1 MSFVANPWPVLG
13 WRGPLSATRK
23 FLKPSD
29 KRGIGYGGMKE
40 AYAGDAMEMMCPTC
54 LTPRD
59 PEKKSVSSASPRR
72 MRSTAL
78 SRWRAWWWMANFGSF
93 ALRQMAPTTGRL
105 RVWPRKRRMQPWWT
119 SPLWPNRPHPAWT
132 PKRLLLLT
140 KFLNHSASSWETKWW
155 QTHQILPCWKPWPSA
170 RSDHTSSRRK
180 IRMRVR
186 RFSTLGRPRRW
197 SWGRPHS
204 VIPSNLQRLTWPR
217 WRKQS
222 HWRQKSLGRCR
233 LGLWVWQTK
242 RLWEP
247 RCSDS
252 WTWSTTKSAWRGAT
266 WTAQGCRL
274 KPASKKPGNRTW
286 QCRLVGRRWQVTR
299 SAFEQNVFAPEFEMD
314 DAMAIDHEAVITE
327 YKEMKGFLQSSNTRQ
342 FAPKLYPELPE
353 TPVKELDLDGTM
365 VGPTHPA
372 FKLALLT
379 RMCNHHFGELRQFG
393 GVWRL
398 AYGRFN
404 PPKWAKQLK
413 REELIALETRTHPA
427 DLRNWNYTEEDVKKQ
442 VEAGLRPA
450 PQKIRGGFWAPYD
463 EERYWQR
470 QTQTWTLPALF
481 HVYGNGWTMKELY
494 GIWCEMPLMIQRSR
508 RGQGETAKEHQANLQ
523 KTKDEVQ
530 QFLDANNLERPQSPA
545 EWRQCYRELGK
556 FLAMRAFLTNTPQ
569 VVMEIPVAPI
579 TDDREH
585 MIMRAICDERISLP
599 LDAFK
604 EHPEI
609 YDQIVAIL
617 PADQLMDVK
626 VAWRCNTTQYWHA
639 EVDAAAAGPLYAKL
653 GYSAAAIEAMDLN
666 PFGGHV
672 NLTAQG
678 AKILGEEPAHSGH
691 PNPGE
696 RQSGHSPAPFIT
708 IEGDDGKDY
717 DAERKPPITV
727 NNVVS
732 ACGKDYMRKSYPGGK
747 RYAFWGRMECGLVLS
762 SVSPWEMVQ
771 KEKGVTRGGY
781 CCKWCKGFWKG
792 KMGSSRFLQITSANV
807 VLQMVLDEPPERL
820 YNRWVK
826 DRIEFYKRLE
836 PTAPLRDVPLKV
848 DPNPVHR
855 LRFSISNGLGN
866 VSDAIWNIVLA
877 NPEKA
882 GLEGIHHVAD
892 KHIGTECIRGG
903 HPYFA
908 PFVFAL
914 RLMRPPG
921 CTLIL
926 LQQGG
931 PRRELI
937 ATSLWEP
944 TGWINRHLPGID
956 PRPMTGKKCRAAG
969 SLSVIFQLGSIG
981 RISFVILIWAFTLGR
996 CCMCFWLLWFFWL
1009 SLLSASTSLLW
1020 LENGGDAC

>member
-1 MSFVANPWPVLG
+1 MKLRQATLCDPIEPPKVDLAKVEEAVTLTTEVLG
-13 WRGPLSATRK
+13 GMQTGALSVA
-23 FLKPSD
+23 D
-29 KRGIGYGGMKE
+29 KE
-40 AYAGDAMEMMCPTC
+40 ALGA
-54 LTPRD
+54 
-59 PEKKSVSSASPRR
+59 KV
-72 MRSTAL
+72 
-78 SRWRAWWWMANFGSF
+78 
-93 ALRQMAPTTGRL
+93 LRQLDMEHYKECFKRSYLDGPGASILQAQTSIEKAREQNLAMQARGQKMAADL
-105 RVWPRKRRMQPWWT
+105 H
-119 SPLWPNRPHPAWT
+119 L
-132 PKRLLLLT
+132 
-140 KFLNHSASSWETKWW
+140 
-155 QTHQILPCWKPWPSA
+155 
-170 RSDHTSSRRK
+170 
-180 IRMRVR
+180 
-186 RFSTLGRPRRW
+186 
-197 SWGRPHS
+197 
-204 VIPSNLQRLTWPR
+204 IP
-217 WRKQS
+217 
-222 HWRQKSLGRCR
+222 
-233 LGLWVWQTK
+233 
-242 RLWEP
+242 EP
-247 RCSDS
+247 RSF
-252 WTWSTTKSAWRGAT
+252 WTDRA
-266 WTAQGCRL
+266 
-274 KPASKKPGNRTW
+274 
-286 QCRLVGRRWQVTR
+286 R

-342 FAPKLYPELPE
+342 FAPKLYSELPE

-427 DLRNWNYTEEDVKKQ
+427 DLRNWNFTPCLYTEEDVKKQ

-450 PQKIRGGFWAPYD
+450 PEKIRGGFWAPYD

-523 KTKDEVQ
+523 KTKEEVQ
-530 QFLDANNLERPQSPA
+530 QFLDANNLGRPQSPA

-672 NLTAQG
+672 NL
-678 AKILGEEPAHSGH
+678 PAHSGH

-747 RYAFWGRMECGLVLS
+747 RYAFWGAHGVWLGLEQCQPL
-762 SVSPWEMVQ
+762 
-771 KEKGVTRGGY
+771 GN
-781 CCKWCKGFWKG
+781 
-792 KMGSSRFLQITSANV
+792 GSEREGCDTWRIL
-807 VLQMVLDEPPERL
+807 LQMVQG
-820 YNRWVK
+820 
-826 DRIEFYKRLE
+826 F
-836 PTAPLRDVPLKV
+836 
-848 DPNPVHR
+848 
-855 LRFSISNGLGN
+855 
-866 VSDAIWNIVLA
+866 
-877 NPEKA
+877 
-882 GLEGIHHVAD
+882 LEGKDGELPLSPDHLGQCGPSD
-892 KHIGTECIRGG
+892 G
-903 HPYFA
+903 
-908 PFVFAL
+908 
-914 RLMRPPG
+914 PG
-921 CTLIL
+921 
-926 LQQGG
+926 
-931 PRRELI
+931 
-937 ATSLWEP
+937 
-944 TGWINRHLPGID
+944 
-956 PRPMTGKKCRAAG
+956 
-969 SLSVIFQLGSIG
+969 
-981 RISFVILIWAFTLGR
+981 
-996 CCMCFWLLWFFWL
+996 
-1009 SLLSASTSLLW
+1009 
-1020 LENGGDAC
+1020 